1 MKRIIVPLSGGL
13 GNQLFQYYAGKSLK
27 PSDLLIDF
35 SLSKNDSHRNG
46 IDILELLSE
55 GDQKICNV
63 KFPFIQKLAKKTF
76 GFCTRYST
84 EIPSGT
90 KGPMVYHTVLTILSS
105 LVFSIYFGK
114 PCHTFISKGIG
125 CTSRVRK
132 NTFGHSILIG
142 YFQTLQPFDRNYG
155 YLHQDYLRKVLEK
168 EVTEPQEK
176 EVANPRNLSI
186 HMRLGDYLNEPKI
199 GCLDPLYF
207 ARAIEKLGQNKIID
221 RIILFSDDEEFA
233 LNELNIVTS
242 IPISV
247 FPTASHSSSFALF
260 ALSNASN
267 LIISNSSFSWW
278 AAMISSCRQ
287 QATIAAPEK
296 WFAGQPD
303 PISLIPTHWT
313 RIKSSWR
320 SLEPHP

>member
-55 GDQKICNV
+55 GNQKICNV

-84 EIPSGT
+84 EIPSGA
-90 KGPMVYHTVLTILSS
+90 KAPMVYHTVLTILSS

-114 PCHTFISKGIG
+114 LCHTFISKGIG

-168 EVTEPQEK
+168 EVSEPQER

-207 ARAIEKLGQNKIID
+207 ARAIEKLGQNKNID
-221 RIILFSDDEEFA
+221 RIILFSDDEELA
-233 LNELNIVTS
+233 LNELNSVTS

-247 FPTASHSSSFALF
+247 FPTASQSSSYALF

-287 QATIAAPEK
+287 EAKIAAPEK

-303 PISLIPTHWT
+303 PISLIPTDWT